1 MGFTTETT
9 KVKINEHDKGGGESI
24 QTGKEK
30 KKKKTRK
37 EKERGKSKQKKNRT
51 ANVCGKISSGITHVI
66 EHRERK

>member
-30 KKKKTRK
+30 KKKRPEKKKREGKANKRKTEQPMSVAK
-37 EKERGKSKQKKNRT
+37 YQ
-51 ANVCGKISSGITHVI
+51 VV
-66 EHRERK
+66 